1 MESPATFRIL
11 FILSLIC
18 IISGMFKKGP
28 LSLLTFERS
37 EKIIENIMK
46 PYAKVINMRLSSFLN
61 IYKKFSQELGPHQ
74 WYSG

>member
-11 FILSLIC
+11 FILSLIY
-18 IISGMFKKGP
+18 IISGMFKKDP

-61 IYKKFSQELGPHQ
+61 IYKKCSQDLGPHQ
-74 WYSG
+74 WYNG